1 MIIFLIILGIIT
13 AIGAYL
19 LFVEVPR
26 SPLDP
31 PWGDE
36 RREEP

>member
-1 MIIFLIILGIIT
+1 MMIAFIIFAIGATLT

-19 LFVEVPR
+19 LFVVAPR

-31 PWGDE
+31 PWGQ
-36 RREEP
+36 